1 MFWERGTR
9 ERLGEGLR
17 EARPDRGIGT
27 GVTIPQLLTWPC
39 RNSFDAVL
47 EVAERLCARLRE
59 AGPDQAVDI
68 DGALQCQAFDVI
80 GRVGFR
86 HDYNATADLSGPGAA
101 GCRTIKEGGRKAPV
115 EAEQRHHHADAPV
128 CQQEQ
133 GEGGAEHAGEALYS
147 QAKALRQD
155 LQGAMQGTG
164 RHDTPSAEIWHAA
177 QAAP

>member
-1 MFWERGTR
+1 MGTP
-9 ERLGEGLR
+9 ELLDAILGK
-17 EARPDRGIGT
+17 ARSDQGIGT
-27 GVTIPQLLTWPC
+27 GATSPQSLTWPC

-101 GCRTIKEGGRKAPV
+101 GCRTH
-115 EAEQRHHHADAPV
+115 QRRW
-128 CQQEQ
+128 
-133 GEGGAEHAGEALYS
+133 
-147 QAKALRQD
+147 AK
-155 LQGAMQGTG
+155 GT
-164 RHDTPSAEIWHAA
+164 S
-177 QAAP
+177 

>member
-1 MFWERGTR
+1 MRQDLIRG
-9 ERLGEGLR
+9 L
-17 EARPDRGIGT
+17 A
-27 GVTIPQLLTWPC
+27 GVLQIPQLLTWPC

-101 GCRTIKEGGRKAPV
+101 GCRTIKEGVQKAPLDS
-115 EAEQRHHHADAPV
+115 R
-128 CQQEQ
+128 
-133 GEGGAEHAGEALYS
+133 
-147 QAKALRQD
+147 
-155 LQGAMQGTG
+155 
-164 RHDTPSAEIWHAA
+164 AA
-177 QAAP
+177 ASSC